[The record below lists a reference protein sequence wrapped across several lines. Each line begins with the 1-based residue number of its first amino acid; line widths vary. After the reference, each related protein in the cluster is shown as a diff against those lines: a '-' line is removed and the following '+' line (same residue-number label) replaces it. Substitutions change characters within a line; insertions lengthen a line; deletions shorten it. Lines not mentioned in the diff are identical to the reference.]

1 MTTINTASSSPWELG
16 AATNTQ
22 SGGPVTA
29 ANYRQKVEEA
39 ARGFE
44 TTLVRQMLREMR
56 NSSFDPDKQK
66 SINTGYTDMVDDQVA
81 AMITKGK
88 GLGFASKMTEQL
100 LRQADMASQIK
111 AKN

>member
-1 MTTINTASSSPWELG
+1 MTTVNTSSSPWELG
-16 AATNTQ
+16 ATANRLATPT
-22 SGGPVTA
+22 TA
-29 ANYRQKVEEA
+29 SNYRQKVEEA

-100 LRQADMASQIK
+100 LRQADIASQIK

>member
-1 MTTINTASSSPWELG
+1 MSTINSSSPWELG
-16 AATNTQ
+16 ASTNKLAT
-22 SGGPVTA
+22 PVNA
-29 ANYRQKVEEA
+29 ANYREKVEEA

-81 AMITKGK
+81 AMITKGD
-88 GLGFASKMTEQL
+88 GLGFAKKMTEQL
-100 LRQADMASQIK
+100 LRQADIAAQIK

>member
-1 MTTINTASSSPWELG
+1 MTTVNTSSSPWELG
-16 AATNTQ
+16 ASANQLATPTT
-22 SGGPVTA
+22 SS
-29 ANYRQKVEEA
+29 NYRQKVEEA

-56 NSSFDPDKQK
+56 NSSFDPDKQQ

-81 AMITKGK
+81 AMITKGN
-88 GLGFASKMTEQL
+88 GLGFAKKMTEQL
-100 LRQADMASQIK
+100 LNQADIAAQIK

>member
-1 MTTINTASSSPWELG
+1 MTTVNATSSPWELG
-16 AATNTQ
+16 AATKLATPTT
-22 SGGPVTA
+22 S
-29 ANYRQKVEEA
+29 ANYRQKIEEA

-56 NSSFDPDKQK
+56 NSSFNPDKNK

-81 AMITKGK
+81 AMITKGN
-88 GLGFASKMTEQL
+88 GLGFAKKMTEQL
-100 LRQADMASQIK
+100 MQQADLAAKIK

>member
-1 MTTINTASSSPWELG
+1 MTTVAATSSPWELG
-16 AATNTQ
+16 AATKLST
-22 SGGPVTA
+22 PVNA
-29 ANYRQKVEEA
+29 SNYRQKVEEA

-56 NSSFDPDKQK
+56 NSSFNPDKNK

-81 AMITKGK
+81 AMITKGN
-88 GLGFASKMTEQL
+88 GLGFAKKMTEQL
-100 LRQADMASQIK
+100 LQQADVAAKIK

>member
-1 MTTINTASSSPWELG
+1 MTTVATSSSPWELG
-16 AATNTQ
+16 ATANRLATPT
-22 SGGPVTA
+22 TA

-44 TTLVRQMLREMR
+44 TTLVRQILREMR
-56 NSSFDPDKQK
+56 NSSFNPDKQK

-81 AMITKGK
+81 AMITKGN
-88 GLGFASKMTEQL
+88 GLGFAKKMTEQL
-100 LRQADMASQIK
+100 LQQADVAAKIK

>member
-1 MTTINTASSSPWELG
+1 MTTVNTSSSPWELG
-16 AATNTQ
+16 ASANQLATPTTT
-22 SGGPVTA
+22 S
-29 ANYRQKVEEA
+29 NYRQKVEEA

-56 NSSFDPDKQK
+56 NSSFDPDKQE

-81 AMITKGK
+81 AMITKGN
-88 GLGFASKMTEQL
+88 GLGFAKKMTEQL
-100 LRQADMASQIK
+100 LRQADVAAQIK

>member
-16 AATNTQ
+16 AAANTQ
-22 SGGPVTA
+22 SGPVTA

-81 AMITKGK
+81 AMVTKGK

-100 LRQADMASQIK
+100 LRQADIASQIK

>member
-1 MTTINTASSSPWELG
+1 
-16 AATNTQ
+16 
-22 SGGPVTA
+22 
-29 ANYRQKVEEA
+29 
-39 ARGFE
+39 
-44 TTLVRQMLREMR
+44 MLREMR

-81 AMITKGK
+81 AMVTKGK

-100 LRQADMASQIK
+100 LRQADIASQIK

>member
-1 MTTINTASSSPWELG
+1 MTTVNATSSPWELG
-16 AATNTQ
+16 SATKLATPTT
-22 SGGPVTA
+22 S
-29 ANYRQKVEEA
+29 ANYRQKIEEA

-56 NSSFDPDKQK
+56 NSSFNPDKNK

-81 AMITKGK
+81 AMITKGN
-88 GLGFASKMTEQL
+88 GLGFAKKMTEQL
-100 LRQADMASQIK
+100 IQQADLAAKIK

>member
-1 MTTINTASSSPWELG
+1 MTTVNASSSPWELG
-16 AATNTQ
+16 AASKPAT
-22 SGGPVTA
+22 PVNA

-56 NSSFDPDKQK
+56 TSSFNPDKNK
-66 SINTGYTDMVDDQVA
+66 SINSGYTDMVDDQVA
-81 AMITKGK
+81 AMITKGN
-88 GLGFASKMTEQL
+88 GLGFAKKMTEQL
-100 LRQADMASQIK
+100 LQQADVAAKIK